1 MERDEKR
8 VLEQWSKEAIFEK
21 SVAARKDGKP
31 FVFFEGPPTANG
43 MPHIGHAMTRVF
55 KDVILRYKT
64 MQGFYVPRRA
74 GWDTQGL
81 PVEIGV
87 EKALGLKTKK
97 DIEQYGIA
105 KFNKACKESV
115 WKYRDEWVK
124 FSERLGF
131 WIDYD
136 EAYVTYESNYLESL
150 WSVLKSVSE
159 RDLLYEDHK
168 IVPWCPRCGTGL
180 SSHELAQ
187 GYNEVTD
194 ISTYIKFK
202 LPKGQ
207 QAGEWVVPE
216 NAFVVAWTTTP
227 WTLPGNVALAVGEDI
242 EYVAAKRFTGEWN
255 NEGKAT
261 YDIVIVAKD
270 FFEKCKGEPSMAI
283 SEPFYFLWQDTPPGC
298 STPDDPILV
307 GSFTGAD
314 LQGLTYTPLFDIS
327 STQNEQSHKIY
338 TADFVT
344 TTDGTGVVHTAVM
357 YGEEDYKLG
366 KSIGLPSVHTVDE
379 TGKFVDEVKSFA
391 GMDVREEETAREI
404 IGTIK
409 AAGLLFKTQKFKH
422 DYPFCWRCDSRVI
435 YYGRKSWWIG
445 MSQLCDD
452 LLKSNDTVNWVP
464 ANLKTGRFG
473 EWLREVKDW
482 AFSRA
487 RYWGTPLPIWKCGD
501 CEEVLVVGSVAEL
514 KSEMMPTKNT
524 YILMRHGEAEQN
536 VKNIISSDITTDD
549 NSLTEKGKEQILE
562 ACQKLSR
569 QCEKIDLI
577 VSSDF
582 KRARETAETLAEC
595 KDGVKIQ
602 YDERL
607 REYNIG
613 DFNGSDADIFAHEFP
628 RERRF
633 DNAPQ
638 NGERVIDV
646 RRRMLSLINSLEDE
660 HKGETIVI
668 VSHATPLWGLK
679 TAMEGLSREESLRE
693 INAPRDHGGA
703 YFPNADTQVLTDKKL
718 PTDEDTF
725 LDLHRPY
732 IDEIVLKCKKC
743 EKGMRRVPEL
753 ADVWFDSGAMPFAQW
768 HYPMENAEQIDK
780 GKSYPA
786 DYIVEAVDQTR
797 GWFYTLLAVATLMKL
812 PAPYKNVISLGHVL
826 DERGKKMSKSRD
838 NGVDPAD
845 MIEMHG
851 ADPFRW
857 YFLTVN
863 QPGEPKLFSE
873 KDVITAKRNTLDLLW
888 NSFVFWQTYADMGDK
903 EISTEHVLDKWIMGR
918 LHELLNT
925 VTTKLDEYDMISA
938 SREIESFVAE
948 DLSRWYI
955 RRSRSR
961 LKDGG
966 GGTLREVLRVLSII
980 MAPFTPFIAEE
991 IYKGVGG
998 ERESVHLEDWP
1009 EETLLDRFKDLFKG
1023 NLTHEMKTL
1032 REIASSALDARRR
1045 ADMKV
1050 RQPLNGMQVKG
1061 EALSDELEEILLDEV
1076 NIKSVTFSTTLPD
1089 EQTIILDTVL
1099 TPELQREG
1107 AMRDLIRDI
1116 QQKRKEA
1123 GCKPDDIVK
1132 LALPKDGGMQEFEE
1146 TIMEEVRASEITW
1159 TDTSEAQI
1167 V

>member
-8 VLEQWSKEAIFEK
+8 VLGQWAKDAIFEK
-21 SVAARKDGKP
+21 SVEARKDGKP

-64 MQGFYVPRRA
+64 MQGYHVPRRA

-97 DIEQYGIA
+97 DIEKYGIA

-207 QAGEWVVPE
+207 QVGEWAVPE

-227 WTLPGNVALAVGEDI
+227 WTLPGNVALAVGEEI
-242 EYVAAKRFTGEWN
+242 AYVAIARENEVLILEPGRAEALEVHGE
-255 NEGKAT
+255 ELAT
-261 YDIVIVAKD
+261 
-270 FFEKCKGEPSMAI
+270 
-283 SEPFYFLWQDTPPGC
+283 
-298 STPDDPILV
+298 
-307 GSFTGAD
+307 FTGAD
-314 LQGLTYTPLFDIS
+314 LQGLSYTPLFEIPS
-327 STQNEQSHKIY
+327 AQNDKSHKIY

-366 KSIGLPSVHTVDE
+366 KAIGLPSVHTVDE
-379 TGKFVDEVKSFA
+379 TGKFVDEVKPFA

-409 AAGLLFKTQKFKH
+409 AEGLLFKTQKFKH

-445 MSQLCDD
+445 MSQLRDE
-452 LLKSNDTVNWVP
+452 LLASNDTVNWVP

-487 RYWGTPLPIWKCGD
+487 RYWGTPLPIWKCED
-501 CEEVLVVGSVAEL
+501 CEESLVIGSVKEL
-514 KSEMMPTKNT
+514 RSVMMPTRNT
-524 YILMRHGEAEQN
+524 YVLMRHGESEQN
-536 VKNIISSDITTDD
+536 VANIISSDIETDN
-549 NSLTEKGKEQILE
+549 NSLTEKGKEQTIA
-562 ACQKLSR
+562 ACQKLSE
-569 QCEKIDLI
+569 QCERIDLI

-582 KRARETAETLAEC
+582 KRAKETALALAGC
-595 KDGVKIQ
+595 KDGIKIE

-613 DFNGSDADIFAHEFP
+613 DKNGSDADTFAHEFP
-628 RERRF
+628 REKRF
-633 DNAPQ
+633 DEAPK
-638 NGERVIDV
+638 NGERIIDV
-646 RRRMLSLINSLEDE
+646 RMRMLAVVNDLEE
-660 HKGETIVI
+660 KYEGKTIVI
-668 VSHATPLWGLK
+668 VSHATPLWALK
-679 TAMEGLSREESLRE
+679 TAMEGLSREESLSA
-693 INAPRDHGGA
+693 ISAPGDHGGA
-703 YFPNADTQVLTDKKL
+703 YFPNADTQVLTDKKS
-718 PTDEDTF
+718 PVDDETF

-732 IDEIVLKCKKC
+732 IDEVVLKCKKC

-768 HYPMENAEQIDK
+768 HYPMENVEQIDK
-780 GKSYPA
+780 GRAYPA

-826 DERGKKMSKSRD
+826 DDRGKKMSKSRD

-888 NSFVFWQTYADMGDK
+888 NSFVFWQTYADTTDT
-903 EISTEHVLDKWIMGR
+903 EVSTEHVLDRWIMER
-918 LHELLNT
+918 LHELISE
-925 VTTKLDEYDMISA
+925 VTTKLDQYDMIGA
-938 SREIESFVAE
+938 SREIEAFVAE

-966 GGTLREVLRVLSII
+966 GGTLREVLRVLSIL

-991 IYKGVGG
+991 IYQGVGG
-998 ERESVHLEDWP
+998 DRQSVHLEDWP
-1009 EETLLDRFKDLFKG
+1009 KTTLLERFKDLFTG
-1023 NLTHEMKTL
+1023 NLTRDMKTL
-1032 REIASSALDARRR
+1032 RDVASLALDARRR
-1045 ADMKV
+1045 AEMKV

-1076 NIKSVTFSTTLPD
+1076 NIKSVTFATTLD
-1089 EQTIILDTVL
+1089 DDQQIILDTVL
-1099 TPELQREG
+1099 TPELRREG
-1107 AMRDLIRDI
+1107 EMRDLIRSV
-1116 QQKRKEA
+1116 QQKRKDS
-1123 GCKPDDIVK
+1123 GNKPDDVVK
-1132 LALPKDGGMQEFEE
+1132 LILPRGNGLEDFEKI
-1146 TIMEEVRASEITW
+1146 IMEEVRASEITW
-1159 TDTSEAQI
+1159 TDENEIQI